1 MAARTERS
9 AGLFFTAAGV
19 IAMTV
24 ALLFGLTT
32 ASGGPDWVAI
42 VTGTAG
48 LIMTGAG
55 LFTTH
60 RGATPHA
67 I

>member
-19 IAMTV
+19 IAMTI

-32 ASGGPDWVAI
+32 ASSGPDWVAI

-48 LIMTGAG
+48 LMMTGAG
-55 LFTTH
+55 LFMTYH
-60 RGATPHA
+60 GATPHA
-67 I
+67 L

>member
-1 MAARTERS
+1 MAARTERN
-9 AGLFFTAAGV
+9 AGMFFTAAGV

-24 ALLFGLTT
+24 AFLFGLTT
-32 ASGGPDWVAI
+32 ASSGPDRVAI

-55 LFTTH
+55 LFMTH
-60 RGATPHA
+60 RGTTSHA
-67 I
+67 L